1 MLEIND
7 INDEY
12 EKIFGVTKHENLFA
26 ADDEEYNLL
35 RQQILE
41 EKRVY
46 YTKKHLPFDG
56 IEIDSYEVYLRKEI
70 IAQEEKKGYRIF
82 YIKEFDN
89 QELVCY
95 AAGYVDNS
103 TFVVL
108 RGSFFKRTE
117 YFINLANHLPEE
129 SRNNFL
135 SNFSYYNGILTQ
147 KKNWIYESASL
158 AASFIKGRKV
168 LFTEWRDN
176 RGKTLDSY
184 FNKYKESS
192 IYNTEEKTFPYYEH
206 NNLSFASNRENSEES
221 KSSVNSETVSTTAER
236 HLFSIQIHKK
246 CNAFGYHD
254 INDKRF
260 IILRGSTFEKNV
272 DSSFNTCS
280 LGVSRQRF
288 INAACEE
295 KSAYYEVKD
304 DTKCKSA
311 AAAASYLVG
320 QEVSDNL
327 WKDYEGKCL
336 SDIYPTIYKKN
347 EVDKKQSVLIN
358 NTIKK
363 GNIVFYIK
371 KCFDNNGCAYGT
383 FDNTTNTFI
392 LKAGSLLTNK
402 TTAAFAYSA
411 KGIHRMN
418 FINKYC
424 SKTTD
429 GYKLRKDYAFESPSA
444 AASHVLGRS
453 ANGWL
458 EWKDEVGNSLDS
470 LFR

>member
-7 INDEY
+7 INEEY
-12 EKIFGVTKHENLFA
+12 EMIFGVTKRENLFA

-56 IEIDSYEVYLRKEI
+56 IEIDPYEVYLRKEI

-192 IYNTEEKTFPYYEH
+192 IYNTEEKTFPYYE
-206 NNLSFASNRENSEES
+206 NNDLSFAYNRENSEES
-221 KSSVNSETVSTTAER
+221 K
-236 HLFSIQIHKK
+236 
-246 CNAFGYHD
+246 
-254 INDKRF
+254 
-260 IILRGSTFEKNV
+260 
-272 DSSFNTCS
+272 
-280 LGVSRQRF
+280 
-288 INAACEE
+288 
-295 KSAYYEVKD
+295 
-304 DTKCKSA
+304 
-311 AAAASYLVG
+311 
-320 QEVSDNL
+320 
-327 WKDYEGKCL
+327 
-336 SDIYPTIYKKN
+336 
-347 EVDKKQSVLIN
+347 
-358 NTIKK
+358 
-363 GNIVFYIK
+363 
-371 KCFDNNGCAYGT
+371 
-383 FDNTTNTFI
+383 
-392 LKAGSLLTNK
+392 
-402 TTAAFAYSA
+402 
-411 KGIHRMN
+411 
-418 FINKYC
+418 
-424 SKTTD
+424 
-429 GYKLRKDYAFESPSA
+429 
-444 AASHVLGRS
+444 
-453 ANGWL
+453 
-458 EWKDEVGNSLDS
+458 
-470 LFR
+470 